1 MEQRMT
7 SQTDIERTVSEYR
20 NKKIEGKVI
29 DLVPLGVQDLPDVVK
44 LRNHPKMMHFFH
56 QEYRL
61 TLDMQKAWFEKYL
74 ARKNDLYWK
83 ICSKDGTFLGAIR
96 VYDITPEIA
105 DQGSTML
112 DPDKSMGGPEAAEA
126 LLLCLEFLFDTA
138 GVKRVINDNREDN
151 KNMNSLSR
159 RLGFEY
165 LHDIEIRGVKFRHYE
180 LVEEKLNRDSIQKI
194 IDMWASR

>member
-1 MEQRMT
+1 MI
-7 SQTDIERTVSEYR
+7 SQTDIERIISEYR

-29 DLVPLGVQDLPDVVK
+29 DLVPLGVQDLPDVVR

-56 QEYRL
+56 QEYQL
-61 TLDMQKAWFEKYL
+61 TLDMQKAWFDKYL

-83 ICSKDGTFLGAIR
+83 ICSKQGEFLGAIR

-112 DPDKSMGGPEAAEA
+112 DPDKSMSGPEAAEA
-126 LLLCLEFLFDTA
+126 LLLCLEFLFDTV
-138 GVKRVINDNREDN
+138 GVVKIINDDRVDN

-180 LVEEKLNRDSIQKI
+180 LVKEKLRRDSIQKI
-194 IDMWASR
+194 IDMWVSR

>member
-56 QEYRL
+56 QEYQL

-74 ARKNDLYWK
+74 ERKNDLYWK
-83 ICSKDGTFLGAIR
+83 ICSKDGAFLGAIR

-112 DPDKSMGGPEAAEA
+112 DPDRSMGGPEAAEA
-126 LLLCLEFLFDTA
+126 LLLCLEFLFDKV
-138 GVKRVINDNREDN
+138 GVERIINDNREDN

-180 LVEEKLNRDSIQKI
+180 LVKEKLRRDPIQKI
-194 IDMWASR
+194 IDMWVSR